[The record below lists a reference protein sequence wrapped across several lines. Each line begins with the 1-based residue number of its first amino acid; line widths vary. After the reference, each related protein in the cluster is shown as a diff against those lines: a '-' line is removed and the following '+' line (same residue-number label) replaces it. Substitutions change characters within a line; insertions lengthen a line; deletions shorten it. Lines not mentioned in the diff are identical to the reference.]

1 MSGQLEQLFIIQVP
15 EGSEGV
21 GTQNLGGTGMGKVGE
36 HLERLLPAGQRCWG
50 EGRRKEQ
57 GEGH

>member
-36 HLERLLPAGQRCWG
+36 HLERLLPAGG
-50 EGRRKEQ
+50 
-57 GEGH
+57 